1 MFTTVIPQAGRL
13 DALGSVAGGLTRI
26 KDVARAAVVA
36 IDMDW
41 QIIRAVI
48 CYFAALGV
56 IAVLA
61 ALLSVAHVHW

>member
-1 MFTTVIPQAGRL
+1 M
-13 DALGSVAGGLTRI
+13 AGGLTRI

-56 IAVLA
+56 IALLA